1 MKIKLLGWWVSVTW
15 QPAKRWGYFYF
26 WHDQPLRAFWI
37 GHVAIEW
44 WWR

>member
-1 MKIKLLGWWVSVTW
+1 MKIKLPGWWVSVTW
-15 QPAKRWGYFYF
+15 QPAKNWGYFYI
-26 WHDQPLRAFWI
+26 WNDGPYRAFWI